1 MKIGELVEIVFII
14 DGKEGCLVVKD
25 KIIIFVLGFFVMA
38 IDIVGVGDVFVGGV
52 LYVFIYGY

>member
-25 KIIIFVLGFFVMA
+25 KIIIFVLGCFVMA